1 MNDLSVKQ
9 ELIEVARGQ
18 RPAHVLIKNGRVINV
33 YSGELL
39 PANVALYKDR
49 IAYVGSREDFIGEE
63 TEVIDAEGYYVSP
76 GYIEPHAHPWVLYNP
91 VSLISKVLPLGTTTI
106 VNDNLFFYLHMG
118 TDGFKKMVYD
128 LEELPGNLL
137 WLVRIVSQ
145 ADFPGEREWFAT
157 ERVKELLQLDQ
168 VVGTAEVTRWPL
180 LYQGDPF
187 ALEPVRVAKEHG
199 KISDGHTA
207 GCSYDKLNAIVA
219 SGIDACHEAITAQE
233 VLDRL
238 RLGMWATLRNSS
250 LRPDLPEIIK
260 VITEEKVD
268 TRRILLTTDG
278 PHPAFIEE
286 EGCVDGLLRKAVA
299 LGLPPIEALQMVT
312 INPATFFHLDH
323 ELGGIAP
330 GRRADVLLLPD
341 LVQFRPHVVISGGK
355 VVAKDGVLEAPLPKI
370 NWDKY
375 LVRKPFEL
383 SKEILLDPSLYR
395 FPHTGGKAPVIH
407 FKIAVITSKKE
418 MDLPS
423 ENGYADLSHHSQLVY
438 AALID
443 RKGQWVSRGI
453 LENFATNLEGL
464 ATTYNTT
471 TELLVIGRNPEA
483 MAQAAGRVYDMG
495 GGICVVEGGKPI
507 LEIPLPLTG
516 MMTTSADFATAVDY
530 QNQFLKVMKERGYPF
545 HDILYTLLFLTCD
558 FLPGLRLVPHG
569 LYDVKTDQIVR
580 PAEQLGE

>member
-1 MNDLSVKQ
+1 MNDLALKR
-9 ELIEVARGQ
+9 ELIQVARGE
-18 RPAHVLIKNGRVINV
+18 RPAHLVIKNGTVINV

-39 PANVALYKDR
+39 PANVAIYGDR

-63 TEVIDAEGYYVSP
+63 TEVIDAEGYYLSP

-91 VSLISKVLPLGTTTI
+91 VSLVAKVLPLGTTTI

-118 TDGFKKMVYD
+118 PDGFKKMVHD
-128 LEELPGNLL
+128 LEVLPGNLL

-157 ERVKELLQLDQ
+157 QRVKELLQLDQ

-180 LYQGDPF
+180 LYKGDPF
-187 ALEPVRVAKEHG
+187 ALEPVMAAKERG

-268 TRRILLTTDG
+268 TRRLLLTTDG

-286 EGCVDGLLRKAVA
+286 EGCVDGLLRKAVS
-299 LGLPPIEALQMVT
+299 LGLAPVEAIQMVT
-312 INPATFFHLDH
+312 INPATYLHLDH
-323 ELGGIAP
+323 ELGGVAP
-330 GRRADVLLLPD
+330 GRRADLLLLPD
-341 LVQFRPHVVISGGK
+341 LVNFRPHLVIAGGK
-355 VVAKDGVLEAPLPKI
+355 KVAQNGRLEVPLPEI
-370 NWDKY
+370 NWDGY
-375 LVRKPFEL
+375 LSRKPFQLER
-383 SKEILLDPSLYR
+383 ERLLDPRLYR
-395 FPHTGGKAPVIH
+395 FPHGGGKAPVIH

-418 MDLPS
+418 MELPS
-423 ENGYADLSHHSQLVY
+423 DDGYADISHHPQLVY

-443 RKGQWVSRGI
+443 RRGRWISRGI
-453 LENFATNLEGL
+453 LENFATSLEGL

-483 MAQAAGRVYDMG
+483 MAQAAGRVHDLG

-516 MMTTSADFATAVDY
+516 MMTPSPHFDTAVRY
-530 QNQFLKVMKERGYPF
+530 QNQFLRVMKERGYPF

-558 FLPGLRLVPHG
+558 FLPGLRLVPYG
-569 LYDVKTDQIVR
+569 LYDVKADQIVR
-580 PAEQLGE
+580 PAEPLG